1 MKLRNLIYIVKRDIF
16 VSDLC
21 IADDE
26 FFANIFQN
34 IENVVLIMVS
44 F

>member
-16 VSDLC
+16 VSDLLLC

-26 FFANIFQN
+26 
-34 IENVVLIMVS
+34 LDTS
-44 F
+44 RYLPKY

>member
-16 VSDLC
+16 VSGLC
-21 IADDE
+21 IADDD
-26 FFANIFQN
+26 FANIFQN